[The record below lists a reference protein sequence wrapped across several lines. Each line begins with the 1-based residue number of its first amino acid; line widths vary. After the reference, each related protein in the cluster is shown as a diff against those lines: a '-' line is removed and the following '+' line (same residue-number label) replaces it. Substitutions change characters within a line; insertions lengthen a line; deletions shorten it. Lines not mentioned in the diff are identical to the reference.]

1 MIQNNNQTI
10 LNYLYGYAISKF
22 PPTTGFKCIDS
33 KEFDMNKYTSN
44 SSKGCF
50 LEVDLGYPKQ
60 LHELQ
65 NNYPLGQEKIGIKR
79 EMLSEYQL
87 NADLY
92 SIPTG
97 NVKKLVPNLLHKE
110 KYVIHYK
117 NLQLYLRLG
126 LNLRK
131 VRHVLEFNQ

>member
-1 MIQNNNQTI
+1 MIQNKNQNI

-22 PPTTGFKCIDS
+22 PPTIWFKCIDP
-33 KEFDMNKYTSN
+33 KEFDMNKYTGH

-50 LEVDLGYPKQ
+50 LEVDLEYPKQ

-65 NNYPLGQEKIGIKR
+65 NNYPLAQDKIRIKR

-97 NVKKLVPNLLHKE
+97 NVKKLVPDLLHKE